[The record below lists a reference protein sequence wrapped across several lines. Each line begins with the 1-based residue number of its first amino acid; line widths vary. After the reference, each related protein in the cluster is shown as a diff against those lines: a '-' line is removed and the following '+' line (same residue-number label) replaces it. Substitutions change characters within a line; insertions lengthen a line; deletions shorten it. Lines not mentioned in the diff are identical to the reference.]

1 MAQAFINARIID
13 PYSKTDEIGGLLIEN
28 NKIIAIGKDVTAD
41 NLGSDIE
48 IIDIEGKAILPGLVD
63 FRCEIPDPGFEAKG
77 SLSSESKAALAG
89 GITHLA
95 LLPTTEPAID
105 NPAMVTYMIERAEK
119 RQGPK
124 ISTWGA
130 VTKNNEGTDLAE
142 LGLMQKE
149 GAIAFTDGHKTIQ
162 NAAVLR
168 RALQYA
174 SGFGAFIA
182 QHPMDINLGKG
193 DMNAG
198 SLANRLGL
206 SGMSWQAEV
215 IIIERDLRILEMAGG
230 SLHFNHISCAASV
243 DVIRKAKAKGM
254 NVTCDT
260 APPYFALNEMDV
272 GDYRTFTKLN
282 PPLRTEDDRLAIIEG
297 LKDGTIDFIASDHIP
312 QDEEA
317 KRLPFDQASF
327 GGVGLESLLPI
338 TLELYHNKQLSL
350 LDALALITYKPA
362 QRLKIDAGRLSKDG
376 PAHFIV
382 IDLDKGWVF
391 NDKNLHSR
399 SRNSPFGG
407 RLVQGVVLQTF
418 IDGKNLYPY

>member
-1 MAQAFINARIID
+1 MTKAYINAQILD
-13 PYSKTDEIGGLLIEN
+13 PYSKTDEMGGLLVEDG
-28 NKIIAIGKDVTAD
+28 IIKA
-41 NLGSDIE
+41 LGSNVTEGNIASDVE
-48 IIDIEGKAILPGLVD
+48 KIDIHGKAILPALVD

-89 GITHLA
+89 GVVHLA
-95 LLPTTEPAID
+95 LLPTTSPAID
-105 NPAMVTYMIERAEK
+105 NPAMVTYMIERSQAQK
-119 RQGPK
+119 GVKVYP
-124 ISTWGA
+124 WGA
-130 VTKNNEGTDLAE
+130 VTKESKGEDLAE

-149 GAIAFTDGHKTIQ
+149 GAIGFTDGHKTLQ

-174 SGFGAFIA
+174 SGFDGFIA
-182 QHPMDINLGKG
+182 QHPMDVNLGKG

-206 SGMSWQAEV
+206 AGMSWQAEV

-230 SLHFNHISCAASV
+230 SLHFNHISCKASV
-243 DVIRKAKAKGM
+243 DVIRKAKAKGV

-260 APPYFALNEMDV
+260 APPYFSLNELDV
-272 GDYRTFTKLN
+272 GDYRTFAKLN
-282 PPLRTEDDRLAIIEG
+282 PPLRTEEDRLAIIEG

-338 TLELYHNKQLSL
+338 TLELYHNKHLNL
-350 LDALALITYKPA
+350 NDALALITYKPA
-362 QRLKIDAGRLSKDG
+362 KRLGINAGYLAADM
-376 PAHFIV
+376 AADFIV
-382 IDLDKGWVF
+382 VDLQKGRVFDDKQ
-391 NDKNLHSR
+391 LHSR

-407 RLVQGVVLQTF
+407 RLVQGEILHSFV
-418 IDGKNLYPY
+418 DGQCLFSM

>member
-13 PYSKTDEIGGLLIEN
+13 PYSKIDEIGGLLIEN
-28 NKIIAIGKDVTAD
+28 NKISALGKGVTAD
-41 NLGSDIE
+41 NLANDVE
-48 IIDIEGKAILPGLVD
+48 IIDIKSKTIIPGLVD

-89 GITHLA
+89 GVTHLA

-124 ISTWGA
+124 IFTWGA
-130 VTKNNEGTDLAE
+130 VTNKTQGNDLAE

-149 GAIAFTDGHKTIQ
+149 GAIGFTDGHQTIQ

-215 IIIERDLRILEMAGG
+215 IIVERDLRILEMAGG

-362 QRLKIDAGRLSKDG
+362 QRLAIDAGRLSVGGD
-376 PAHFIV
+376 AHFIV

-407 RLVQGVVLQTF
+407 RLVQGVVEQTYV
-418 IDGKNLYPY
+418 DGQCLYRP